1 MELPV
6 QKNQEYEI
14 TIEDLGNNGE
24 GIGRIE
30 GYTVFV
36 EGALPGERVRVLM
49 VKTKKHYGYGK
60 LREILEPSPDRIT
73 PVCPVAEKCGGC
85 QLQHLSYE
93 AQLAFKTKKVKDHLE
108 RIGGLTGIE
117 VLPAIGMEDPWRY
130 RNKAQFPVGGEKG
143 APQIGFY
150 AKRSHRIIDTPACY
164 LQNEVNDTIVQI
176 VRDFLTENKIPLYDE
191 ETHSGLVR
199 HILTR
204 VGRQSG
210 QIMVCI
216 VINGKSLPQSQK
228 LVERL
233 TAVPGM
239 TSIVLNENKKATNV
253 ILGDKI
259 HVLWGKGFIT
269 DTIGSVEFEISPLSF
284 YQVNPIQTRVL
295 YQTAL
300 DFADLDGTETV
311 LDLYCGIGTISL
323 FFAQK
328 AKRVFGVEIV
338 PQAIEDAKRNA
349 ARNHMDNA
357 FFQAGAAEEV
367 IPRLYETEGLQADVV
382 VVDPPRKGCDQR
394 LLETILEIAPKKL
407 VYVSCDSATLAR
419 DLAYLCPRGY
429 RVEKVQVVDQ
439 FPWTVH
445 VETVVS
451 LVRKTPDDYIH
462 VKLDLD
468 DMDLTAAEAKATY
481 SEIKEYVLEKFGLK
495 VSSLYIAQ
503 VKEKY
508 GIIERENYNLP
519 KTEGNR
525 VPKCPKE
532 KEDAITDALQYFK
545 MI

>member
-60 LREILEPSPDRIT
+60 FREILEPSPDRIT

-164 LQNEVNDTIVQI
+164 LQNEVNDAIEQI

-216 VINGKSLPQSQK
+216 VINGKNLPQSQK

-239 TSIVLNENKKATNV
+239 TSIVLNENRKATNV
-253 ILGDKI
+253 ILGEKI
-259 HVLWGKGFIT
+259 HVLWGKEFIT

-445 VETVVS
+445 VESVALLS
-451 LVRKTPDDYIH
+451 
-462 VKLDLD
+462 
-468 DMDLTAAEAKATY
+468 
-481 SEIKEYVLEKFGLK
+481 KE
-495 VSSLYIAQ
+495 
-503 VKEKY
+503 
-508 GIIERENYNLP
+508 
-519 KTEGNR
+519 
-525 VPKCPKE
+525 
-532 KEDAITDALQYFK
+532 
-545 MI
+545 